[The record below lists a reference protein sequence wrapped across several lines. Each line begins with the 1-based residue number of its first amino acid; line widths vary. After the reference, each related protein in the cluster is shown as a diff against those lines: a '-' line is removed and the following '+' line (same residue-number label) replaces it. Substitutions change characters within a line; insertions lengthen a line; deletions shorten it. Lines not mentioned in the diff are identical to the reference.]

1 MTNQQSSISN
11 QQFPKAYDHAA
22 TERELYAW
30 WEQNGWFKP
39 TNDPN
44 QPGHDPAKKPFVISI
59 PPPNVTGELHLG
71 HAMFVSVE
79 DLMIRY
85 HRMKGDPTLW
95 VPGSDHAGIATQLQV
110 EKMLLRQDEVTREEL
125 GREEFLRR
133 TWAWK
138 EKYGGIIYDQ
148 LRRLG
153 ASCDWGRV
161 RFTLDEGLSVAVR
174 EAFVRLHDKG
184 LIYRGP
190 RLINWSPGLKTAVS
204 DLEVEY
210 SEEPGHLFYF
220 KYRLADEDAFIPV
233 ATTRPETI
241 LGDTAVAV
249 HPEDERYQR
258 FIGRDVLVPMLD
270 RRIPVIADEAV
281 DRAFGTG
288 ALKITPGHDF
298 TDYEVGAR
306 HKLPIISMLDREAK
320 VTAAGGPYKG
330 LDRFEARK
338 KLWADME
345 AAGLTIKV
353 EPYLRNTPR
362 SQRGGEIVEPMVSVQ
377 WFVKMEGLAAAGLD
391 AVRDGRITIV
401 PERFSK
407 VYFNWLENIK
417 DWTISRQLW
426 WGHRIPV
433 WYVVGS
439 DGLPTDEYYVARTE
453 SAAYNLARA
462 KHGKSVQLQQDPDV
476 LDTWFSSGLWP
487 FSTLGWPH
495 DTPDLKYFYPTSV
508 METGYD
514 ILFFWVARMIMTG
527 LEFTHEAPFHT
538 VYLHGL
544 VRDEQG
550 RKMSKT
556 TGNVVDPRW
565 IIDGASADAVRLSGS
580 AEIAKQFPDGIAS
593 MGTDALRFTLLT
605 SGTPGNDLNLSLA
618 RVEANRNFA
627 NKIWNIARFIV
638 GNLPEG
644 FERVAL
650 TAAALSAPALPR
662 STLADRWIL
671 SRLNSVIADATR
683 FIEAYEFGQAGNQIY
698 DFLWGDF
705 ADWYVEIAKL
715 QLRTADG
722 GPQTAADGT
731 RQLLLHVLDQTLRLL
746 HPFVPFITE
755 AVWQKLPRA
764 AGEAPALIVASWPQV
779 GSVDTEAIEQFEHL
793 RGLVR
798 GIRNAR
804 TEKKIEP
811 KKRLGAV
818 IAAGD
823 RAGWLSEQSAVLAA
837 LAGLD
842 AEKLSIVATAEA
854 PAQAVSVIEGGTQA
868 FVLLEGVVDAAAERE
883 RLSKELADL
892 ERVIAKSQGLL
903 ASDFAKRAPAAVVD
917 KERARLTEAEAGR
930 AKLVAQLESL

>member
-1 MTNQQSSISN
+1 MTD
-11 QQFPKAYDHAA
+11 FPKTYDHAA

-30 WEQNGWFKP
+30 WEKNGWFKP
-39 TNDPN
+39 SNDPS

-110 EKMLLRQDEVTREEL
+110 EKMLLREDEVTREEL

-210 SEEPGHLFYF
+210 SEEPGHLYYF

-270 RRIPVIADEAV
+270 RRVPVIADEAV

-330 LDRFEARK
+330 LDRFEARR

-345 AAGLTIKV
+345 AAGLTLKV
-353 EPYLRNTPR
+353 DAYLRNTPR

-377 WFVKMEGLAAAGLD
+377 WFVKMESLAAAGLD
-391 AVRDGRITIV
+391 AVRDGRIAIV

-417 DWTISRQLW
+417 DWTVSRQLW

-433 WYVVGS
+433 WYVIGS
-439 DGLPTDEYYVARTE
+439 DGLPTDEYFVARTE

-462 KHGKSVQLQQDPDV
+462 KHGKSVQLEQDPDV

-495 DTPDLKYFYPTSV
+495 ETPDLKYFYPTSV

-527 LEFTHEAPFHT
+527 LEFTGKAPFHT

-565 IIDGASADAVRLSGS
+565 IIDGATAETVRNSGS

-644 FERVAL
+644 FA
-650 TAAALSAPALPR
+650 R
-662 STLADRWIL
+662 STLDAQRPTTLADRWIL
-671 SRLNSVIADATR
+671 SRLNTVIADATR
-683 FIEAYEFGQAGNQIY
+683 FIEDYEFGQAGNQIY

-715 QLRTADG
+715 QLKTVDE
-722 GPQTAADGT
+722 GT
-731 RQLLLHVLDQTLRLL
+731 RELLLHVLDQTLRLL
-746 HPFVPFITE
+746 HPFVPYITE

-764 AGEAPALIVASWPQV
+764 AGEAPALIVAAWPA
-779 GSVDTEAIEQFEHL
+779 GGAVDAEALERFEHL
-793 RGLVR
+793 RALIR
-798 GIRNAR
+798 GVRNAR

-811 KKRLGAV
+811 KKRLAAV

-823 RAGWLSEQSAVLAA
+823 RAGWLNEQRGVLAA

-842 AEKLSIVATAEA
+842 PDGLTIIAGGEA
-854 PAQAVSVIEGGTQA
+854 PAQSISVIESGTQI
-868 FVLLEGVVDAAAERE
+868 FLLLEGVIDTAAERE
-883 RLSKELADL
+883 RLAKELADL
-892 ERVIAKSQGLL
+892 ERVIAKSRGLL
-903 ASDFAKRAPAAVVD
+903 ASDFANRAPAAVVD
-917 KERARLTEAEAGR
+917 KERTRLAEAEASR